1 MVEEASLER
10 AIPAAGGAL
19 RAGWA
24 DLGTLGRALMAGIA
38 AMALAMV
45 LLAQTVPARVEQAI
59 VDSEIHAVADV
70 AVRMERSGMLPF
82 DASDPAQVAAL
93 DSLLGATVHGHDVV
107 RVKLWSTDGAI
118 LYSDEESLIGDRP
131 PIEAALRAAVAG
143 RAVAVRPDLSS
154 AENQTDDTLPPVW
167 ELYVPIAT
175 ESGAVVGALEVYHLS
190 APFDET
196 VGSVRRYVTVTSG
209 AGVLLA
215 GVLLLA
221 LMIGRGRR
229 VIDQQQKAES
239 MFGNLVRA
247 RSEERARIVGALH
260 DDIGQ
265 PLYRIHYELQ
275 NLLTETNDGIAGHLE
290 EVDEMV
296 LVVDG
301 ALRSELRTLR
311 HGTAEELRLDTALYE
326 LVELTETE
334 TDLAIRLYV
343 DPACTGQ
350 GSGRIALFRAA
361 REALMNVR
369 KHAGAG
375 AATISVRRVRD
386 GVTLA
391 VSDDGNGNKGDEG
404 VGLAVARERIEAL
417 GGTLKVKARPGR
429 GTTVTA
435 WLPAAAC
442 GEAG

>member
-1 MVEEASLER
+1 MVDQTSSEH
-10 AIPAAGGAL
+10 AARGGAL
-19 RAGWA
+19 GAAWA
-24 DLGTLGRALMAGIA
+24 DLGTLGRALLAGGV
-38 AMALAMV
+38 AMALAMI

-59 VDSEIHAVADV
+59 IDSEVHAVDDV
-70 AVRMERSGMLPF
+70 AVRLERSGMLPF
-82 DASDPAQVAAL
+82 DPSDAAELEAL
-93 DSLLGATVHGHDVV
+93 DDFLGASVHGHDVV
-107 RVKLWSTDGAI
+107 RVTLWSTEGTI
-118 LYSDEESLIGDRP
+118 LYSDQESLIGERP
-131 PIEAALRAAVAG
+131 PMEPALGAALAG
-143 RAVAVRPDLSS
+143 RAVAVRPDAAS
-154 AENQTDDTLPPVW
+154 ADHQRDDTLPSAW
-167 ELYVPIAT
+167 ELYVPVAT
-175 ESGAVVGALEVYHLS
+175 ESGAVVGALEVYHLA

-229 VIDQQQKAES
+229 VIDQQRKAES

-247 RSEERARIVGALH
+247 RAEERARIVGALH

-275 NLLTETNDGIAGHLE
+275 NLLTEMDDGIAGHVR

-296 LVVDG
+296 LAVDG
-301 ALRSELRTLR
+301 SLRSELKTLR

-326 LVELTETE
+326 LVDLTESETE
-334 TDLAIRLYV
+334 LSIRLYV

-369 KHAGAG
+369 KHADAG
-375 AATISVRRVRD
+375 AVTISVRPMRN

-391 VSDDGNGNKGDEG
+391 VADDGNGNRGDEG

-429 GTTVTA
+429 GTKVTA

-442 GEAG
+442 EEPE